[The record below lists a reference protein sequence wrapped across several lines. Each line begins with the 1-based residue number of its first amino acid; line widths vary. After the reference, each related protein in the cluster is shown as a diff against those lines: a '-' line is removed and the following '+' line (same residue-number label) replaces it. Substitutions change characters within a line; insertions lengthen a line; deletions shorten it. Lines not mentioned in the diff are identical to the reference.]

1 MADDADAQ
9 FSAEVRVTLND
20 GRVLSRRVDDM
31 AGRGGDH
38 PMSSEELW
46 EKFDDCTRRALP
58 KQDIMPLFER
68 LETLEKVADIRDV
81 TRLLVKRPLPGTV
94 TQAAKPS
101 AAPAKG
107 NTLLETGWVP

>member
-1 MADDADAQ
+1 M
-9 FSAEVRVTLND
+9 L
-20 GRVLSRRVDDM
+20 
-31 AGRGGDH
+31 
-38 PMSSEELW
+38 
-46 EKFDDCTRRALP
+46 
-58 KQDIMPLFER
+58 PLFDR

-81 TRLLVKRPLPGTV
+81 TRLLLKRPLPGTV

>member
-1 MADDADAQ
+1 
-9 FSAEVRVTLND
+9 
-20 GRVLSRRVDDM
+20 M

-46 EKFDDCTRRALP
+46 EKFDDCARRALP

-81 TRLLVKRPLPGTV
+81 TRLLLKRPLPGTV
-94 TQAAKPS
+94 TQPAKPS
-101 AAPAKG
+101 AAPANG
-107 NTLLETGWVP
+107 NTLPETGWVP